1 MGITGRH
8 PLIAFGGAVV
18 AALWL
23 LMASPALAQLSFS
36 SSVFPGGDTPIGV
49 TISDFN
55 DDRHLDL
62 AVANNGYPFFNS
74 GGVVVLLGGG
84 NGSFRLVKQFDAH
97 TRPSAL
103 VSADFD
109 ADTHPDVAVANQG
122 SDDVSLLRGVGDGTF
137 GAPNNVAVGGGPAG
151 IVAAFLNSDR
161 HPDLAVANS
170 GASSNNVSILLGT
183 GDGSFSPATN
193 IPVGTTPDALAAGD
207 FNDDTNLDLV
217 VANAL
222 GGGSG
227 SVLLGRGDGSFRD
240 AMTFPT
246 GRGPESVAVGDFD
259 GDTIPDLAFAISD
272 PGLGGTL
279 AVLLGAGDGSFGKP
293 TKFQVGSSAATG
305 VAAADFNA
313 DSVTDLVT
321 TVPTLTGQE
330 VNVLLGVGNGTFGS
344 PLRFAANGSD
354 SVSVGNFDAN
364 PRPDLVTTEI
374 GAGLVAVLLSNPPAP
389 SPAPTLSVAPG
400 GSCQPGRR
408 QATLGLR
415 VADASASAGR
425 LALSVASSNHALVP
439 TRKIRVAGRGARR
452 TLTAK
457 AVSGRRGLAR
467 VRIRV
472 SDGRSTRSLA
482 VRVHVGGRRADRFS
496 GGPGTDVMLAQAGAD
511 MLAGRGGNDL
521 LCGGKGADR
530 ISGGAGAD
538 LVCAGRGADLAAGG
552 RGRDRGCR

>member
-1 MGITGRH
+1 MDITGRH
-8 PLIAFGGAVV
+8 PLIAFGGAVA

-49 TISDFN
+49 AISDVN
-55 DDRHLDL
+55 DDGHLDL
-62 AVANNGYPFFNS
+62 AVANNGYPFFNP
-74 GGVVVLLGGG
+74 GGVVVLLGTGS
-84 NGSFRLVKQFDAH
+84 GSFRLVKQFDAH

-103 VSADFD
+103 ASADFD
-109 ADTHPDVAVANQG
+109 ADTHPDVAVVNQG
-122 SDDVSLLRGVGDGTF
+122 SDDVSLLRGAGDGTF
-137 GAPNNVAVGGGPAG
+137 GAPNSIAVGGGPAG

-161 HPDLAVANS
+161 HPDLAVTNS
-170 GASSNNVSILLGT
+170 GAASNSVSILLG
-183 GDGSFSPATN
+183 DGAGGFSPATN
-193 IPVGTTPDALAAGD
+193 IPVGATPVAVAAGD

-217 VANAL
+217 VANGL
-222 GGGSG
+222 GGSG

-240 AMTFPT
+240 PKTFPT

-259 GDTIPDLAFAISD
+259 GDTIPDLAFAIADSQF
-272 PGLGGTL
+272 GGTL
-279 AVLLGAGDGSFGKP
+279 AILLGAGDGSFSSP
-293 TKFQVGSSAATG
+293 TKFQVGSTAATS
-305 VAAADFNA
+305 VAVADFNA

-321 TVPTLTGQE
+321 TVPTLAGQE

-374 GAGLVAVLLSNPPAP
+374 GAGLVAVLLNNPPAP

-400 GSCQPGRR
+400 GSCQPGSR

-415 VADASASAGR
+415 VADAGAPAGR

-439 TRKIRVAGRGARR
+439 TRKIKVAGRGARR

-457 AVSGRRGLAR
+457 AVAGRRGLALVR
-467 VRIRV
+467 VRV

-482 VRVHVGGRRADRFS
+482 VRVHMGGRRADRFS

-538 LVCAGRGADLAAGG
+538 LVCPGRGADLAAGG

>member
-1 MGITGRH
+1 MSITGRH
-8 PLIAFGGAVV
+8 LITFVGAIV

-23 LMASPALAQLSFS
+23 VMASPALAQLSFS

-49 TISDFN
+49 AISDFN

-62 AVANNGYPFFNS
+62 AVANNGYPFFNA
-74 GGVVVLLGGG
+74 GGVVVLLGDG

-103 VSADFD
+103 ASADFD
-109 ADTHPDVAVANQG
+109 ADAHPDVAVANQG
-122 SDDVSLLRGVGDGTF
+122 SDDVSLLRGAGDGTF
-137 GAPNNVAVGGGPAG
+137 GAPNNFTVGGGPAG
-151 IVAAFLNSDR
+151 IVAAFLNSDQ

-170 GASSNNVSILLGT
+170 GAASNDVSILLGT
-183 GDGSFSPATN
+183 GNGSFNPAAS
-193 IPVGTTPDALAAGD
+193 IPVGTTPDAVAAGD
-207 FNDDTNLDLV
+207 FNDDANLDLV

-240 AMTFPT
+240 PKTFPT

-293 TKFQVGSSAATG
+293 AKFQVGSSAATS
-305 VAAADFNA
+305 VAVADFNA
-313 DSVTDLVT
+313 DSVTDLTT

-330 VNVLLGVGNGTFGS
+330 VNVLLGVGNGTFRS

-374 GAGLVAVLLSNPPAP
+374 GAGLVAVLLNNPPPP
-389 SPAPTLSVAPG
+389 SPAPTLSVAVDGSCRPG
-400 GSCQPGRR
+400 GQ

-415 VADASASAGR
+415 LADAGAPAGR
-425 LALSVASSNHALVP
+425 LALSVASSNPALVP
-439 TRKIRVAGRGARR
+439 TRKIRLRGRGARR
-452 TLTAK
+452 TLTAN
-457 AVSGRRGLAR
+457 AVAGRRGSAMLR
-467 VRIRV
+467 VRV
-472 SDGRSTRSLA
+472 SDGRSTRALR
-482 VRVHVGGRRADRFS
+482 VRVRVGGRGVDRFS
-496 GGPGTDVMLAQAGAD
+496 GGPGTDLMLARGGED
-511 MLAGRGGNDL
+511 TLAGRGGNDL
-521 LCGGKGADR
+521 LCGGGGADR
-530 ISGGAGAD
+530 MSGGPGAD
-538 LVCAGRGADLAAGG
+538 VICGGTGADRAAGG

>member
-1 MGITGRH
+1 
-8 PLIAFGGAVV
+8 
-18 AALWL
+18 
-23 LMASPALAQLSFS
+23 
-36 SSVFPGGDTPIGV
+36 
-49 TISDFN
+49 
-55 DDRHLDL
+55 
-62 AVANNGYPFFNS
+62 
-74 GGVVVLLGGG
+74 
-84 NGSFRLVKQFDAH
+84 
-97 TRPSAL
+97 
-103 VSADFD
+103 
-109 ADTHPDVAVANQG
+109 
-122 SDDVSLLRGVGDGTF
+122 
-137 GAPNNVAVGGGPAG
+137 
-151 IVAAFLNSDR
+151 
-161 HPDLAVANS
+161 
-170 GASSNNVSILLGT
+170 
-183 GDGSFSPATN
+183 
-193 IPVGTTPDALAAGD
+193 
-207 FNDDTNLDLV
+207 
-217 VANAL
+217 
-222 GGGSG
+222 
-227 SVLLGRGDGSFRD
+227 
-240 AMTFPT
+240 
-246 GRGPESVAVGDFD
+246 
-259 GDTIPDLAFAISD
+259 
-272 PGLGGTL
+272 
-279 AVLLGAGDGSFGKP
+279 
-293 TKFQVGSSAATG
+293 
-305 VAAADFNA
+305 
-313 DSVTDLVT
+313 
-321 TVPTLTGQE
+321 
-330 VNVLLGVGNGTFGS
+330 VGNGTFGS

-389 SPAPTLSVAPG
+389 SPAPTLSVAAG
-400 GSCQPGRR
+400 GSCQPGGR

-415 VADASASAGR
+415 VADAGASAGR